1 MLTITRI
8 YNSATAVGMIR
19 RAVSLARDY
28 AARRVIGKTMLAD
41 MPLQLRVLSHLEVV
55 HRGNLILYLRLS
67 QLFSKE
73 QSKSIT
79 PHEAN
84 ILRVMVPLM
93 KLFTAKQSLHVIT

>member
-1 MLTITRI
+1 
-8 YNSATAVGMIR
+8 
-19 RAVSLARDY
+19 
-28 AARRVIGKTMLAD
+28 

-55 HRGNLILYLRLS
+55 HRGNLMLYLRMS

-73 QSKSIT
+73 HHKSIT

-93 KLFTAKQSLHVIT
+93 KLFTAKQSLSVLT